1 MLSTYT
7 LVDSRLNIGINNKV
21 GLPHVL
27 RQIDILF
34 YENNHA
40 SSNIH
45 KCAPYLVSG
54 FLPAYLHNQ
63 SNLSMFGNNGITIT
77 VPSIFFRYDFQV
89 MNLKIAAV

>member
-27 RQIDILF
+27 RQIDIF

-63 SNLSMFGNNGITIT
+63 SNLSMLGNNGISIT

-89 MNLKIAAV
+89 MNLKIASV

>member
-1 MLSTYT
+1 MTYCPHYVHNCIRFVGPSLSMSIENYMYAFNNT

-27 RQIDILF
+27 RQIDIF

-54 FLPAYLHNQ
+54 FLPAYL
-63 SNLSMFGNNGITIT
+63 LT
-77 VPSIFFRYDFQV
+77 
-89 MNLKIAAV
+89 

>member
-1 MLSTYT
+1 MTYCPHYVHNCIRFVGPSLSQLKTIYT

-27 RQIDILF
+27 RQIDIF

-45 KCAPYLVSG
+45 KCAPYLVLG
-54 FLPAYLHNQ
+54 FLPAYLHKGQ
-63 SNLSMFGNNGITIT
+63 
-77 VPSIFFRYDFQV
+77 
-89 MNLKIAAV
+89 

>member
-1 MLSTYT
+1 MFMLSTYT

-27 RQIDILF
+27 RQIDIF

-45 KCAPYLVSG
+45 KCAPYLVLG
-54 FLPAYLHNQ
+54 FLPAYLHKVQ
-63 SNLSMFGNNGITIT
+63 
-77 VPSIFFRYDFQV
+77 
-89 MNLKIAAV
+89 

>member
-1 MLSTYT
+1 M
-7 LVDSRLNIGINNKV
+7 INKE

-27 RQIDILF
+27 RQIDIF

-63 SNLSMFGNNGITIT
+63 SNLSMFGNNGISIT